1 MSARKQQNRVVF
13 GAALLIFGVLAL
25 LDNLNIFSHLNFL
38 HFWPTLFI
46 LVGILKMS
54 RSNTISGQ
62 LIGGGFVAWGA
73 ILTLKYMGIISFEM
87 RHIWPLLLILGGL
100 AVIFKDKLIS
110 ETQWGGVGEAAGQ
123 SDVCNVSAVMSGA
136 NVQNSSVNFRGGEL
150 TAVMGGIELDLR
162 GAQLQDDAT
171 LNVFT
176 MWGGISIKVPQ
187 DWTVMSQG
195 VPLLGGIDDKT
206 VPPAI
211 TGKRLFIQG
220 YAIMGGVEIKN

>member
-73 ILTLKYMGIISFEM
+73 ILTLKYMGIISFDM
-87 RHIWPLLLILGGL
+87 RHIWPMLLILGGL
-100 AVIFKDKLIS
+100 AIIFKDKLIS
-110 ETQWGGVGEAAGQ
+110 ETQWGGVGEGTGQ

-136 NVQNSSVNFRGGEL
+136 NVQNSAVNFRGGEL

-162 GAQLQDDAT
+162 GAQLQQDAT
-171 LNVFT
+171 LNVFA

-206 VPPAI
+206 VPPAMP
-211 TGKRLFIQG
+211 GKRLVIQG